1 MFWTGLRRSI
11 AQLLLGLFIGLFA
24 LIAYVAW
31 QSGEPAVGR
40 VFVLLAA
47 CYGLAFLGLGGEWF
61 WARWFAMGV
70 GNFGAL
76 SLVSIFRVGL
86 VPELLFFGGSHLF
99 ITVLLWG
106 PHMAERYELKHGWRE
121 RLKLQ
126 ESSVEMLRNAVVSA
140 GMTIP
145 WLILALLPTPDGMG
159 WLRGLPLLLAGAAL
173 VGLVRRRTWGV
184 LALGA
189 AAATAGLAALASLGL
204 LSGTATFYL
213 AEIDPLEIYMG
224 PRPVGPVVSVLVAM
238 SGVGLFA
245 ACLAA
250 AAGFVL
256 FVPSMVRFVLGRRR
270 AVRVPRVGRA

>member
-11 AQLLLGLFIGLFA
+11 AQLLLGLFIGLFV
-24 LIAYVAW
+24 LIAYAAW
-31 QSGEPAVGR
+31 QSGEPAVAR
-40 VFVLLAA
+40 VFLLLAA

-76 SLVSIFRVGL
+76 SLVSIFKMGL
-86 VPELLFFGGSHLF
+86 VPEIVFFGGSHLF

-145 WLILALLPTPDGMG
+145 WLILALLPTPDGMA
-159 WLRGLPLLLAGAAL
+159 WLRGLPLLFAGAAL

-189 AAATAGLAALASLGL
+189 TAATAGVAALASLGL
-204 LSGTATFYL
+204 LGGEVTFGITHGEWVTGGLFLWPVSSIIWGLSGT
-213 AEIDPLEIYMG
+213 
-224 PRPVGPVVSVLVAM
+224 
-238 SGVGLFA
+238 GLFVA
-245 ACLAA
+245 SVVA

-256 FVPSMVRFVLGRRR
+256 FVPSMMRYVLGRRP
-270 AVRVPRVGRA
+270 AVRVRRV